1 MSWARRLGLD
11 VLVWIVTAIGLAGVV
26 WILVDVVRG
35 REPSAAALWMM
46 LPFAAL
52 GLLLNLALGALLA
65 WKKLRGGN
73 RPRKEGDS

>member
-1 MSWARRLGLD
+1 MSWARRLSLD
-11 VLVWIVTAIGLAGVV
+11 ALVWVVTAIGLAGVV

-65 WKKLRGGN
+65 
-73 RPRKEGDS
+73 